1 MIIQGMCY
9 KYGDDINTDVIYP
22 GRYTYLTLSDE
33 EIASHALEDL
43 DPTFAQRV
51 QPGDILVGGWNW
63 GVGSARE
70 QAVKCLVFKGVR
82 AIIAKSFARIYFRN
96 CLNEGLLAIACPE
109 AAQAAVD
116 GEKVTIDLTRSEIII
131 GQQNFAFEPVSYTH
145 LESFH
150 GYDGLLHASTLKMKQ
165 FIDAFYQGFE
175 DKIVEYIEVLGSAQK
190 A

>member
-96 CLNEGLLAIACPE
+96 CLNEGLLAIACPD

-131 GQQNFAFEPVSYTH
+131 GQQNFAFEPYPEYVRGLVEAGGIIPYTLQKLH
-145 LESFH
+145 RGTSLNKGE
-150 GYDGLLHASTLKMKQ
+150 GRDGTA
-165 FIDAFYQGFE
+165 
-175 DKIVEYIEVLGSAQK
+175 V
-190 A
+190 